1 MAMIL
6 ELIGSAVNW
15 MGTGLEFNPEVV
27 AVAKHVGNVWPQ
39 QVEMG
44 FIISLLMSVEMI
56 LELICSEFN
65 WIDTDMKIIPEVVA
79 VAKQVWNVWSQQVE
93 LDIFISIHR
102 SVLAHAKAI
111 GQDLLQWHEMFGQ
124 TREMIFELIGFEVN
138 WMGTDVKF
146 ILEGVAVAKH
156 VWYEWPQQVELEH
169 AKAIGQDLLH
179 WHEMSGQTMEMILEL
194 IVSVLIW
201 TDTDF
206 KFIPEIV
213 AAAKHVWNEWPQQVE
228 MGNIISLLLPVLE
241 NAKTIGQDLPQWH
254 EMFGQS
260 MVVFLE
266 LIGSEFN
273 WVDLKFIPGFV
284 AVAKLLWYEWPQQVE
299 MGFIISLLM
308 SVPEHAKAIFGQD
321 LLQWN
326 EMFGQTM
333 EISVSS
339 LAPSSIGWT
348 LT

>member
-1 MAMIL
+1 MAHPQPLRLQLRAASLWSAASAGWTMAMIL

-79 VAKQVWNVWSQQVE
+79 VAKQVWNVWPQQVE

-194 IVSVLIW
+194 IGSEFNRMGTVL
-201 TDTDF
+201 
-206 KFIPEIV
+206 KFIPESSRIACLVCV
-213 AAAKHVWNEWPQQVE
+213 ASASCSSCLCSSTPRPSVKTCCSGTRAA
-228 MGNIISLLLPVLE
+228 L
-241 NAKTIGQDLPQWH
+241 
-254 EMFGQS
+254 
-260 MVVFLE
+260 
-266 LIGSEFN
+266 
-273 WVDLKFIPGFV
+273 
-284 AVAKLLWYEWPQQVE
+284 
-299 MGFIISLLM
+299 
-308 SVPEHAKAIFGQD
+308 
-321 LLQWN
+321 
-326 EMFGQTM
+326 
-333 EISVSS
+333 
-339 LAPSSIGWT
+339 
-348 LT
+348 